1 MQGFKFWTI
10 TYGHTM
16 QHKPIFGTA
25 THGGGVVSLGGV
37 YVPNITWEGHRYTS
51 FGGIRSIYIY
61 KPHVKARHNGQIL
74 HVMPKMEWN
83 IFVGHVLSLQS
94 HGQVPERKYLF
105 VHC

>member
-74 HVMPKMEWN
+74 HVMPKME
-83 IFVGHVLSLQS
+83 
-94 HGQVPERKYLF
+94 
-105 VHC
+105 